1 VLHDRAKPRDPGA
14 VVIREVGPRDGL
26 QSVSADIS
34 TVDKVR
40 LITELDQAGIG
51 RMEVGSFVSR
61 RAVPQMADTAEVVA
75 ATLGMRARREALV
88 VSTRGAR
95 DALESGIEQ
104 LVVVVAASDRFS
116 RANVRQSTE
125 EALATAGEIVSLASG
140 RASVVG
146 DVATA
151 FGCAYDGAVALD
163 RVVSV
168 AVSMRSLGIDEI
180 TLCDT
185 NGYAAP
191 ADVGRLVSAVAGE
204 IGSAATVGLH
214 FHNTRGLGLANV
226 WAGLEAGVRL
236 FDASVGG
243 IGGCPFSPGATGN
256 IATED
261 LVHLLE
267 VSGFATGV
275 DLDRLTSTARWLEG
289 VLGVALPGQVMRAG
303 PRWITRQRHAES
315 A

>member
-1 VLHDRAKPRDPGA
+1 
-14 VVIREVGPRDGL
+14 
-26 QSVSADIS
+26 
-34 TVDKVR
+34 
-40 LITELDQAGIG
+40 
-51 RMEVGSFVSR
+51 M
-61 RAVPQMADTAEVVA
+61 
-75 ATLGMRARREALV
+75 
-88 VSTRGAR
+88 
-95 DALESGIEQ
+95 ESGVEQ

-116 RANVRQSTE
+116 RANVRRSTN
-125 EALATAGEIVSLASG
+125 EALATAREIVSLADG
-140 RASVVG
+140 RAHVVA

-151 FGCAYDGAVALD
+151 FGCAYEGAVSHH
-163 RVVSV
+163 RVVTL
-168 AVSMRSLGIDEI
+168 ATSLCSFGIDEI

-191 ADVGRLVSAVAGE
+191 ADVRRLVSVVAGE
-204 IGSAATVGLH
+204 VGAATRLGLH
-214 FHNTRGLGLANV
+214 FHDTRGLGMANV

-267 VSGFATGV
+267 ISGLPTGI
-275 DLDRLTSTARWLEG
+275 DLDRLTATARWLEG
-289 VLGVALPGQVMRAG
+289 VLDFRLPGQVMRAG
-303 PRWITRQRHAES
+303 PRWNTHPWQSES